1 MRNRIC
7 LLVLAL
13 FASVYTA
20 QCRADGA
27 LSVSCEKPDGV
38 YQLGQTIRWQVRWN
52 GPDDVSTASYSL
64 KTGGRT
70 EIEKGPL
77 TFDHGSATIT
87 AKLDQPNTIL
97 AVVTV
102 GTPDGTEYR
111 AVGGAVADPDKIL
124 PAVPAPADFHSFW
137 AAKVAELRA
146 VPPNPVLTPLDSEKP
161 DVDYWKIT
169 LDNIRGKHIQG
180 QIARPKSGEKF
191 PALLIPQW
199 AGVYGLEKNWVTDRA
214 AEGWLALDISAH
226 DIPID
231 QPKSF
236 YKDQFNGPLK
246 NYWAIGNDDPDTSY
260 FLPMYLSCYR
270 AAQYLQSRPDWDGK
284 TLVVSG
290 GSQGGQQSIM
300 IAGLYPHFTAVLA
313 IRPAG
318 GDMRAPTPAAPP
330 AGPCGTTGRKTKTPR
345 KSATLANTSTPPTSP
360 PTSPAPSS
368 SASASS
374 TKSPLHP
381 ASSQLPTESH
391 PPKKSSSCPTRR
403 IRAKAKPANPT
414 TTAGAFG
421 CGTSARANP
430 CRFSSKM

>member
-1 MRNRIC
+1 MRTKHFVLFVLT
-7 LLVLAL
+7 LLGCF
-13 FASVYTA
+13 FAG
-20 QCRADGA
+20 QCRADDA
-27 LSVSCEKPDGV
+27 LVVTCEKPDGV
-38 YQLGQTIRWQVRWN
+38 YELGQTIRWHVQWN
-52 GPDDVSTASYSL
+52 GPGDVASANYSL

-70 EIEKGPL
+70 ELEKGPL
-77 TFDHGSATIT
+77 AFDHGSATIT

-97 AVVTV
+97 AIVTV
-102 GTPDGTEYR
+102 NVADGTQDR

-124 PAVPAPADFHSFW
+124 PAVSAPADFHAFW
-137 AAKVAELRA
+137 AEKVAELQA
-146 VPPNPVLTPLDSEKP
+146 VPPNPVLTPADSERP

-199 AGVYGLEKNWVTDRA
+199 AGVYGLEKTWVTDRA
-214 AEGWLALDISAH
+214 AEGWLAIDLCAH

-231 QPKSF
+231 QPKAF
-236 YKDQFNGPLK
+236 YKDQFTGPLK

-313 IRPAG
+313 VRPAG
-318 GDMRAPTPAAPP
+318 GDMRAPDAGRAPGWPMWYDWTQNKDPEKVRRAGEYFDPANFAPDITCPVLVSLGLLDEIAPP
-330 AGPCGTTGRKTKTPR
+330 SSVLAIANRVSSPR
-345 KSATLANTSTPPTSP
+345 EIIIMPHATHQSEGETS
-360 PTSPAPSS
+360 
-368 SASASS
+368 
-374 TKSPLHP
+374 
-381 ASSQLPTESH
+381 
-391 PPKKSSSCPTRR
+391 
-403 IRAKAKPANPT
+403 KPYYNRWGLWMLNLRQGKPV
-414 TTAGAFG
+414 
-421 CGTSARANP
+421 P
-430 CRFSSKM
+430 VQQ

>member
-1 MRNRIC
+1 MRNRHFV

-13 FASVYTA
+13 FASIYTP
-20 QCRADGA
+20 QCRANGA

-52 GPDDVSTASYSL
+52 GPDDATSANYSL

-77 TFDHGSATIT
+77 TFDHGAATIT
-87 AKLDQPNTIL
+87 AKLEKPNTIL
-97 AVVTV
+97 AIVTV
-102 GTPDGTEYR
+102 ATPDGTEYR
-111 AVGGAVADPDKIL
+111 AVGGAVAAPDKIL
-124 PAVPAPADFHSFW
+124 PAAPVPADFHAFW
-137 AAKVAELRA
+137 AAKVAELEA
-146 VPPNPVLTPLDSEKP
+146 VPPNPVLTPVDSEKP

-169 LDNIRGKHIQG
+169 LDNIGKHIQG

-199 AGVYGLEKNWVTDRA
+199 AGVYGLEKTWVTDRA
-214 AEGWLALDISAH
+214 AEGWLALDLCAH

-231 QPKSF
+231 QPKAF

-246 NYWAIGNDDPDTSY
+246 NYWAIGNDDPNTSY

-318 GDMRAPTPAAPP
+318 GDMRAPDAGRAPGWPMWYDWTQNKDPEKVRHAGEYFDPANFAPDINCPVLVSLGLLDEIAPP
-330 AGPCGTTGRKTKTPR
+330 SSVLAIANRISSPKEIIIMPH
-345 KSATLANTSTPPTSP
+345 ATHQSESETS
-360 PTSPAPSS
+360 
-368 SASASS
+368 
-374 TKSPLHP
+374 
-381 ASSQLPTESH
+381 
-391 PPKKSSSCPTRR
+391 
-403 IRAKAKPANPT
+403 KPYYNRWGLWMWNLRQGKPV
-414 TTAGAFG
+414 
-421 CGTSARANP
+421 P
-430 CRFSSKM
+430 VQQ